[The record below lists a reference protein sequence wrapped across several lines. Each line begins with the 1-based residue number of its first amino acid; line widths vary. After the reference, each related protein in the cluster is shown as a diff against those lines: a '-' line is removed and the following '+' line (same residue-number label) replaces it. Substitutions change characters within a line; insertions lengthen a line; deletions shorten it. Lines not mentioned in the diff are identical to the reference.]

1 MAIFSGTMMDD
12 ILRGTPDMDVLWGGM
27 GDDDIQ
33 GGAGNDRLIGGPGGD
48 ALNGGPGM
56 DIASYTMSPGG
67 VRVDLQTSFT
77 SDVDER
83 PAVRGGD
90 AEGDSLTSIEALWGS
105 AFGDIFHGN
114 HSPNYLFGNAG
125 DDIITGRG
133 GNDLVRGGADNDQL
147 SGNDGDDIV
156 YGDEGGDQLNGGMG
170 NDMLFGGMGDDELQG
185 NEGDDV
191 LEGGPGADMV
201 FGGTGDEKIGDTAA
215 YTMSPEAVM
224 VDLRYPPANPGA
236 RPPVNAPMG
245 GDAAGDMLDGIE
257 NLRGSMHDDTLI
269 GSLGG
274 DETDDPMTT
283 PENEDAGTDNRLWG
297 NQGDDKLMGMAG
309 HDMLYGGKGNDTLYG
324 GSGNDKLYGQ
334 IGDDALK
341 GEEGADTLVGGP
353 GADKLFGDNF
363 NAETMKGYTA
373 DDDPDSMNDTAD
385 YSMSDAGVTIDLGK
399 TTNAMPIPTGEGGH
413 AEGDELVAIEHLTGS
428 MHDDMLTGTNPVENA
443 AGNLVGGKNTLKGMD
458 GDDMLSGM
466 GGMDDLQG
474 GKGDDT
480 LNGGAG
486 VDELTGGA
494 GDDVFVYRAIDDRPV
509 GTTDDTDTTQIDES
523 MVRDTD
529 WADTTEGEIDAASGR
544 YVRGESPGDMM
555 VNGGTGMDTIDASG
569 ATGSVYVNL
578 NVKVVTNEPGPGAA
592 ASGTDPAVEAVT
604 ADYAAAYTSIEKVI
618 GGAGSDMLTG
628 NSKAPTYLMGGTGN
642 DSLVGGDGSDTLA
655 GGAGSDTL
663 SGGSGDDTF
672 VYSGGTPDPVTPTS
686 LVGDTITDL
695 KISARGASEKID
707 ISALALSASDVDSVL
722 RDASATASVADV
734 TILHVTSGGEDVQ
747 GTYIKFGGTTDD
759 PVAQTDYDLFLR
771 GVSGTGSEELTV
783 DDFILG

>member
-1 MAIFSGTMMDD
+1 
-12 ILRGTPDMDVLWGGM
+12 
-27 GDDDIQ
+27 
-33 GGAGNDRLIGGPGGD
+33 
-48 ALNGGPGM
+48 M

-67 VRVDLQTSFT
+67 VRVDLQTRFT

-133 GNDLVRGGADNDQL
+133 GNDMVRGGADNDQL

-156 YGDEGGDQLNGGMG
+156 YGDEGGDQLDGGMG
-170 NDMLFGGMGDDELQG
+170 NDMLFGGMGDDELRG
-185 NEGDDV
+185 EGGDDV
-191 LEGGPGADMV
+191 LEGGPGADML
-201 FGGTGDEKIGDTAA
+201 FGGTADEKVGDTAA
-215 YTMSPEAVM
+215 YTMSAEAVM
-224 VDLRYPPANPGA
+224 VDLRHPPANPGA

-269 GSLGG
+269 GSLGSN
-274 DETDDPMTT
+274 ETDDPMTT
-283 PENEDAGTDNRLWG
+283 PEDEDAGTDNRLWG

-341 GEEGADTLVGGP
+341 GEEGADTLSGGP

-399 TTNAMPIPTGEGGH
+399 TTNAMPVPTGEGGH

-428 MHDDMLTGTNPVENA
+428 MHDDMLTGTNAAEDA
-443 AGNLVGGKNTLKGMD
+443 AGTLVGGKNTLKGMD
-458 GDDMLSGM
+458 GDDMLSGKS
-466 GGMDDLQG
+466 GMDDLQG

-480 LNGGAG
+480 LNGGDG
-486 VDELTGGA
+486 VDKLTGGA
-494 GDDVFVYRAIDDRPV
+494 GDDVFVYRTIDDSLV
-509 GTTDDTDTTQIDES
+509 GSDDNTDTAGIDES
-523 MVRDTD
+523 MVRDNA
-529 WADTTEGEIDAASGR
+529 WADTTAGTIDAAAGVYTSLDD
-544 YVRGESPGDMM
+544 PGDTM

-569 ATGSVYVNL
+569 ATGGVTVNL
-578 NVKVVTNEPGPGAA
+578 NVQVVTNTPGPG
-592 ASGTDPAVEAVT
+592 GTGVGEGGADVEAVT
-604 ADYAAAYTSIEKVI
+604 ADYAAVYTSIEKVV
-618 GGAGSDMLTG
+618 GGAHPDMLTG
-628 NSKAPTYLMGGTGN
+628 NLKAPTYLMGGANN
-642 DSLVGGDGSDTLA
+642 DVLA
-655 GGAGSDTL
+655 GGDANDTL
-663 SGGSGDDTF
+663 SGGSGSDMLTGGAGDDTF
-672 VYSGGTPDPVTPTS
+672 VYSGGTPDTTTPTS

-707 ISALALSASDVDSVL
+707 ISALALSASEVEAILSARVANT
-722 RDASATASVADV
+722 DASGATTVWDD
-734 TILHVTSGGEDVQ
+734 TDNRI
-747 GTYIKFGGTTDD
+747 TYVKFGGTTDD
-759 PVAQTDYDLFLR
+759 PVAADDYDLKLEKI
-771 GVSGTGSEELTV
+771 SGNAEELTV